1 MNIDMPIKKQ
11 NKVKN
16 FIKENKVNIYIFLA
30 MLIFTIIICSNF
42 FNMHFSQDTYSLY
55 SSGWDAYIKHFLLS
69 NRIFSALELW
79 ISKVFNISFEMT
91 ILISS
96 IVSMIVFSLTWFILY
111 KFIVKMIKKEHDKWQ
126 NLLIIGITFSI
137 IFNFCTFETMV
148 FAEVSIM
155 SISILL
161 AVISFSL

>member
-96 IVSMIVFSLTWFILY
+96 IVSIDSFFINMVY
-111 KFIVKMIKKEHDKWQ
+111 
-126 NLLIIGITFSI
+126 II
-137 IFNFCTFETMV
+137 
-148 FAEVSIM
+148 
-155 SISILL
+155 
-161 AVISFSL
+161 

>member
-69 NRIFSALELW
+69 NRIFSAGYQ
-79 ISKVFNISFEMT
+79 KY
-91 ILISS
+91 LI
-96 IVSMIVFSLTWFILY
+96 Y
-111 KFIVKMIKKEHDKWQ
+111 
-126 NLLIIGITFSI
+126 LLK
-137 IFNFCTFETMV
+137 
-148 FAEVSIM
+148 
-155 SISILL
+155 
-161 AVISFSL
+161 